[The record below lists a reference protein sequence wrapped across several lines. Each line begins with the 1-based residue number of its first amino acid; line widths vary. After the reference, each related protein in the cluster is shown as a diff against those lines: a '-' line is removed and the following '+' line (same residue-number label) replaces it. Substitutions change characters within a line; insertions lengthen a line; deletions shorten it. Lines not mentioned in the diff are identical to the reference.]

1 MTTIE
6 KPSGAY
12 HHGDLRRALVEGA
25 LELLHERGPAG
36 LTLRGAARKA
46 GVSEAAPYRHFA
58 DKEALL
64 ASVAEEGFRALSRE
78 VVRSIDGISDPL
90 ESFRAHG
97 LAYVRFALEH
107 PHYYRIMFGPEVVDK
122 QAFPDLL
129 EIATGAYEAL
139 FVSITACQ
147 QAGEILGDDV
157 EALSVAAW
165 SVVHGLS
172 SLIIDGQI
180 RDAGTDGVG
189 RERAMEVADHIL
201 TMLFTGIGLPAEGSN
216 LGAGSV

>member
-90 ESFRAHG
+90 
-97 LAYVRFALEH
+97 
-107 PHYYRIMFGPEVVDK
+107 
-122 QAFPDLL
+122 
-129 EIATGAYEAL
+129 
-139 FVSITACQ
+139 
-147 QAGEILGDDV
+147 
-157 EALSVAAW
+157 
-165 SVVHGLS
+165 
-172 SLIIDGQI
+172 
-180 RDAGTDGVG
+180 
-189 RERAMEVADHIL
+189 
-201 TMLFTGIGLPAEGSN
+201 
-216 LGAGSV
+216 